1 MFNIY
6 EGHCT
11 FWIIFSVLWSIF
23 LAIAL
28 VKIFLDE
35 TRLPGRRKK

>member
-1 MFNIY
+1 VMFENY
-6 EGHCT
+6 W
-11 FWIIFSVLWSIF
+11 FWMCFATVQSVF

-35 TRLPGRRKK
+35 TRVQGRRKK